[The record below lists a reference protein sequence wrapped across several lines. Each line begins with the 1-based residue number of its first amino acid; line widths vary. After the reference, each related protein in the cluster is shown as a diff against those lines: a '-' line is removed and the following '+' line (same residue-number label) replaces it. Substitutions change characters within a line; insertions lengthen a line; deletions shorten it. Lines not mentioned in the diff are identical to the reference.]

1 MGTMTRRYLVAA
13 SAAMAFALAGASFAW
28 ACTSQPVTMYGDSQT
43 PGSGPAGEWVRVR
56 GTNWDAAPVDI
67 KWNSATGPNLQ
78 TDKPV
83 EGPSFDVMAQI
94 PADARPDVYTIYFV
108 QTQRKP
114 NAYNATITG
123 TSRMSFEVTPGPRS
137 EPNYQGTNEGGQQGQ
152 TSGSTSGADGTSQ
165 SSGGSGTT
173 SGGDGSGTAAASA
186 GGEYGSIA
194 TPRSGAQ
201 STAAPTGSEA
211 PANSNQAPAAGSA
224 ATPAPAS
231 AGSGGATADAAAAD
245 QEQRPTLSAS
255 TANGDLWSGFRAGP
269 GSLTHGLADPASSD
283 EAPGLGFAMALVLL
297 IAGLVSLAGGFTVA
311 ELRRKRVLAPSEA
324 RRSR

>member
-1 MGTMTRRYLVAA
+1 MRSITRRYLVAA

-78 TDKPV
+78 TDKAV
-83 EGPSFDVMAQI
+83 EGPNFDVMARI
-94 PADARPDVYTIYFV
+94 PADAQPDVYTIYFV
-108 QTQRKP
+108 QTQRRP
-114 NAYNATITG
+114 NSNLTVTG
-123 TSRMSFEVTPGPRS
+123 TSRLSFEVTPDPRS
-137 EPNYQGTNEGGQQGQ
+137 EPDYQGSNEGGQQGQ
-152 TSGSTSGADGTSQ
+152 TSGSTSGDDGTSQ
-165 SSGGSGTT
+165 SSSAGSGTT
-173 SGGDGSGTAAASA
+173 SGGDGQGTSGASA

-201 STAAPTGSEA
+201 GTATPAGGEA
-211 PANSNQAPAAGSA
+211 PANSSQASVAGKA
-224 ATPAPAS
+224 ATPAPAT
-231 AGSGGATADAAAAD
+231 ADSGGATADAAAAD

-269 GSLTHGLADPASSD
+269 GSLTHGLVDPASSD
-283 EAPGLGFAMALVLL
+283 ETPGLGVAMALVLL

-311 ELRRKRVLAPSEA
+311 ELRRKRALAPSDA